1 MQWVCKYATGRK
13 ECSFRPVMYAG
24 MLRENL
30 FVEPYDDGS
39 GTKIEGQVLQF
50 NHHAV
55 KKCLSPCF
63 AARGIPPIATD
74 LSPHYS
80 RRLLLQPP
88 PCRCDK
94 PGRKLDAA
102 RRAGSPLGRSTYC
115 FKYASLPR
123 RLGSGACLVHSYK
136 GASPLVESPRRG
148 HTPFGTPRRGVA
160 SPRGSTRPSRGAS
173 RRFHHEPS

>member
-1 MQWVCKYATGRK
+1 MRWVCKYATGRK

-63 AARGIPPIATD
+63 AARGVPPIATD

-88 PCRCDK
+88 KRNQNLLRYSFFA
-94 PGRKLDAA
+94 PGSYK
-102 RRAGSPLGRSTYC
+102 GRSTSQARWRRTWTAGGLAARSVNILFQVC
-115 FKYASLPR
+115 F
-123 RLGSGACLVHSYK
+123 
-136 GASPLVESPRRG
+136 SPS
-148 HTPFGTPRRGVA
+148 
-160 SPRGSTRPSRGAS
+160 
-173 RRFHHEPS
+173 